1 MSQSVKYRYSSSNVG
16 SAADHQRHMT
26 ATDTLAR
33 LHAAIPT
40 AGLFAEK
47 DWLLSPEPLRL
58 DAAFIEELEKLG
70 HRLTIFQRAQNEL
83 YHRSVNGKAP
93 AWIAD
98 YLDRG
103 KPPELIEFAR
113 RKQFRNDVP
122 QVIRPDLLLTA
133 DGFAITELDSVP
145 GGIGLTAW
153 LGKIYA
159 ELGFDI
165 VGGADGMPAGF
176 RSVLGENAD
185 ILVSEESATYR
196 PEMQWLADRA
206 NEPGAQWRVRRAED
220 FNRESKIENPKSLY
234 RFFELFD
241 LPNIAAAQTILNAV
255 ADGTRITPPIKPW
268 LEEKMWLALFWSRPL
283 REFWRRE
290 LSERN
295 WLILQKHIPQSWVL
309 DPAPLPHHAVL
320 PWLNISSW
328 DELKTFS
335 QKERDFVLKVSG
347 FSPEAW
353 GSRGVT
359 VAADVPQ
366 TEWAAAID
374 RALADFPHHP
384 QVLMRFAH
392 SRIVEHPYF
401 DPANGEIRT
410 MRGRVRLCPYYFVA
424 GGDTKLG
431 GILATIVPAD
441 KKLIH
446 GMRDAI
452 LVPVAASA
460 SAP

>member
-1 MSQSVKYRYSSSNVG
+1 MNG
-16 SAADHQRHMT
+16 P
-26 ATDTLAR
+26 DTLAR
-33 LHAAIPT
+33 LRDAIPPD
-40 AGLFAEK
+40 GLFAEK
-47 DWLLSPEPLRL
+47 SWLLSPEPLLL
-58 DAAFIEELEKLG
+58 DAATVEELEKLG
-70 HRLTIFQRAQNEL
+70 RRLQVFQRATNEL
-83 YHRSVNGKAP
+83 YLRSASGKAP

-113 RKQFRNDVP
+113 QKQFRNDLP
-122 QVIRPDLLLTA
+122 QIIRPDLLLTP
-133 DGFAITELDSVP
+133 DGFAIAELDSVP

-153 LGKIYA
+153 LGKTYA
-159 ELGFDI
+159 ALGFDI
-165 VGGADGMPAGF
+165 VGGADGMLAGF

-185 ILVSEESATYR
+185 ILIAEESATYR
-196 PEMQWLADRA
+196 PEMQWLAQRA
-206 NEPGAQWRVRRAED
+206 NETAAQWTVQRAEE
-220 FNRESKIENPKSLY
+220 FKQGAGVRGQESEIGNQKSLY

-241 LPNIAAAQTILNAV
+241 LPNIPAARNIMDV
-255 ADGTRITPPIKPW
+255 VIDGAARITPPFKPW
-268 LEEKMWLALFWSRPL
+268 IEEKMWLALFWSRPL

-290 LSERN
+290 LTERN

-328 DELKTFS
+328 EELRHFS

-347 FSPEAW
+347 FSPDAW

-359 VAADVPQ
+359 VGSDVSQP
-366 TEWAAAID
+366 EWAAAID
-374 RALADFPHHP
+374 RALAAFPHHP
-384 QVLMRFAH
+384 HVLMRFAH

-401 DPANGEIRT
+401 DPESGEVRT

-424 GGDTKLG
+424 DGETKLG
-431 GILATIVPAD
+431 GALATIVPAD

-452 LVPVAASA
+452 LVPVAQAGF
-460 SAP
+460 

>member
-1 MSQSVKYRYSSSNVG
+1 
-16 SAADHQRHMT
+16 MT

-33 LHAAIPT
+33 LRAEIPS

-58 DAAFIEELEKLG
+58 DAAFIEELQKLG

-83 YHRSVNGKAP
+83 YQRSVNGKAP
-93 AWIAD
+93 AWVAD

-133 DGFAITELDSVP
+133 DGFAISELDSVP

-153 LGKIYA
+153 LGKTYA
-159 ELGFDI
+159 ALGFDI
-165 VGGADGMPAGF
+165 VGGADGMLTGF
-176 RSVLGENAD
+176 RSILGENAD
-185 ILVSEESATYR
+185 ILVADESATYR
-196 PEMQWLADRA
+196 PEMQWLTARA
-206 NEPGAQWRVRRAED
+206 KETGAQWSVQRTED
-220 FNRESKIENPKSLY
+220 FIPHSAFRIPHSFY

-241 LPNIAAAQTILNAV
+241 LPNIPSARAILDAV
-255 ADGTRITPPIKPW
+255 ASGTRITPPIKPW

-295 WLILQKHIPQSWVL
+295 WLILQKHIPQSWIL

-328 DELKTFS
+328 DELKNFS

-347 FSPEAW
+347 FSPEGW

-359 VAADVPQ
+359 VASDVPQ
-366 TEWAAAID
+366 NEWAAAID
-374 RALADFPHHP
+374 RAIADFPHYP

-401 DPANGEIRT
+401 DPTTGEVRT

-424 GGDTKLG
+424 DGDTTLG

-446 GMRDAI
+446 GMRDSI
-452 LVPVAASA
+452 LVPVAAA
-460 SAP
+460 V

>member
-1 MSQSVKYRYSSSNVG
+1 MNG
-16 SAADHQRHMT
+16 
-26 ATDTLAR
+26 TDTLAR
-33 LHAAIPT
+33 LRAEIPS

-58 DAAFIEELEKLG
+58 GADVVGELEKLG
-70 HRLTIFQRAQNEL
+70 HRLLLFQRASNEL
-83 YHRSVNGKAP
+83 YLRSVNGKAP
-93 AWIAD
+93 AWVAD

-113 RKQFRNDVP
+113 RKQFRNDLP
-122 QVIRPDLLLTA
+122 RVIRPDLLLTA
-133 DGFAITELDSVP
+133 DGFAIAELDSVP

-153 LGKIYA
+153 LGKTYA
-159 ELGFDI
+159 ALGFDI
-165 VGGADGMPAGF
+165 VGGANGMLDGF
-176 RSVLGENAD
+176 RSILGETAD
-185 ILVSEESATYR
+185 ILVSDESSTYR
-196 PEMQWLADRA
+196 PEMQWLAERA
-206 NEPGAQWRVRRAED
+206 NETGAKWSVQRAED
-220 FNRESKIENPKSLY
+220 FDPSFKIQNSEFKIQNPLY

-241 LPNIAAAQTILNAV
+241 LPNIPAARAIMDAAAAGNV
-255 ADGTRITPPIKPW
+255 RVTPPFKPW

-290 LSERN
+290 LTERN

-347 FSPEAW
+347 FSPDAW

-359 VAADVPQ
+359 VGSDVPQ
-366 TEWAAAID
+366 HEWAAAID
-374 RALADFPHHP
+374 RALADFAHHP
-384 QVLMRFAH
+384 HVLMRFAH
-392 SRIVEHPYF
+392 SRIIEHPYF
-401 DPANGEIRT
+401 DPATGEVRT

-424 GGDTKLG
+424 DGETKLG
-431 GILATIVPAD
+431 GALATIVPAD

-452 LVPVAASA
+452 LVPVAVAQS
-460 SAP
+460 

>member
-1 MSQSVKYRYSSSNVG
+1 MNG
-16 SAADHQRHMT
+16 P
-26 ATDTLAR
+26 DTLAHLR
-33 LHAAIPT
+33 AAIP
-40 AGLFAEK
+40 ADGLFAEK
-47 DWLLSPEPLRL
+47 SWLLSPEPLRL

-70 HRLTIFQRAQNEL
+70 RRLMIFQRATNEL
-83 YHRSVNGKAP
+83 YLRSANGKAP
-93 AWIAD
+93 AWVAD

-113 RKQFRNDVP
+113 RKQFRNDLP
-122 QVIRPDLLLTA
+122 QVIRPDLLLTP
-133 DGFAITELDSVP
+133 DGFAIAELDSVP

-153 LGKIYA
+153 LGKTYA
-159 ELGFDI
+159 ALGFDI

-176 RSVLGENAD
+176 RSIVGDLAR
-185 ILVSEESATYR
+185 ILVSDESATYR
-196 PEMQWLADRA
+196 PEMQWLAAAAAKHNDIGGQ
-206 NEPGAQWRVRRAED
+206 PAQFSPTETRFPEWHVQRAED
-220 FNRESKIENPKSLY
+220 FSPETDLGVPRSLY

-241 LPNIAAAQTILNAV
+241 LPGIPAARAIMDAAATGNI
-255 ADGTRITPPIKPW
+255 RITPPFKPW
-268 LEEKMWLALFWSRPL
+268 IEEKMWLALFWSRPL

-290 LSERN
+290 LTERN

-328 DELKTFS
+328 EELKGFS

-347 FSPEAW
+347 FSPDAW

-359 VAADVPQ
+359 VGSDVSQP
-366 TEWAAAID
+366 EWAAAID

-384 QVLMRFAH
+384 HVLMRFAH

-401 DPANGEIRT
+401 DPETGDLRT

-424 GGDTKLG
+424 DGETKIGGA
-431 GILATIVPAD
+431 LATIVPAD

-452 LVPVAASA
+452 LVPVAQTGG
-460 SAP
+460 

>member
-1 MSQSVKYRYSSSNVG
+1 
-16 SAADHQRHMT
+16 MT
-26 ATDTLAR
+26 GTETLAR
-33 LHAAIPT
+33 LRAEIPS

-58 DAAFIEELEKLG
+58 DAAFVEELKKLG

-83 YHRSVNGKAP
+83 YQRSANGKAP
-93 AWIAD
+93 AWVAE

-133 DGFAITELDSVP
+133 DGFAISELDSVP

-153 LGKIYA
+153 LNRTYN
-159 ELGFDI
+159 ELGFDV
-165 VGGADGMPAGF
+165 VGGWDGMISGF
-176 RSVLGENAD
+176 RSVLGDNST
-185 ILVSEESATYR
+185 ILVSDESATYR
-196 PEMQWLADRA
+196 PETRWLTEAAAKNYEIDDWPNGGGPPAMRFA
-206 NEPGAQWRVRRAED
+206 KWEVQRAED
-220 FNRESKIENPKSLY
+220 FTPQSTLGTPHSLY

-241 LPNIAAAQTILNAV
+241 LPNIPAARAIMDAA
-255 ADGTRITPPIKPW
+255 ADGTRVTPPFKPW

-295 WLILQKHIPQSWVL
+295 FLILQKHIPQSWVL

-359 VAADVPQ
+359 VGTDVPQ

-401 DPANGEIRT
+401 DPASGEVRT
-410 MRGRVRLCPYYFVA
+410 MRGRVRLCPYYFVT
-424 GGDTKLG
+424 GGETKLG

-452 LVPVAASA
+452 LVPVAVAA
-460 SAP
+460 E

>member
-1 MSQSVKYRYSSSNVG
+1 MNSS
-16 SAADHQRHMT
+16 
-26 ATDTLAR
+26 DTLAR
-33 LHAAIPT
+33 LRAEIPS

-58 DAAFIEELEKLG
+58 DAAFVEELEKLG
-70 HRLTIFQRAQNEL
+70 RRLMIFQRASNEL
-83 YHRSVNGKAP
+83 YQRSANGKAP
-93 AWIAD
+93 AWVAD

-133 DGFAITELDSVP
+133 DGFAISELDSVP

-153 LGKIYA
+153 LGKTYA
-159 ELGFDI
+159 ALGFDI
-165 VGGADGMPAGF
+165 VGGADGMLTGF
-176 RSVLGENAD
+176 RSIVGDLAR
-185 ILVSEESATYR
+185 ILVSDESATYR
-196 PEMQWLADRA
+196 PEMQWLAAATAKHYDIAGQPTQFSPTETRFP
-206 NEPGAQWRVRRAED
+206 EWHVQRAED
-220 FNRESKIENPKSLY
+220 FTPDADLGVPRSIY

-241 LPNIAAAQTILNAV
+241 LPNIPAARAIMDAAAA
-255 ADGTRITPPIKPW
+255 GTVRVTPPFKPW

-283 REFWRRE
+283 RDFWRRE
-290 LSERN
+290 LTERN
-295 WLILQKHIPQSWVL
+295 FLILQKHIPQSWVL

-328 DELKTFS
+328 EELKTFS

-347 FSPEAW
+347 FSPEGW

-359 VAADVPQ
+359 VGADVPQ

-374 RALADFPHHP
+374 HALADFPHHP

-392 SRIVEHPYF
+392 SRIIEHPYF
-401 DPANGEIRT
+401 DPATGEVRT

-424 GGDTKLG
+424 DGNTKLG

-446 GMRDAI
+446 GMRDSI
-452 LVPVAASA
+452 LVPVAANS
-460 SAP
+460 

>member
-1 MSQSVKYRYSSSNVG
+1 MN
-16 SAADHQRHMT
+16 
-26 ATDTLAR
+26 ATEILAR
-33 LHAAIPT
+33 LRAEIPG

-58 DAAFIEELEKLG
+58 DASFIEELEKLG
-70 HRLTIFQRAQNEL
+70 HRLMIFQRASNEL
-83 YHRSVNGKAP
+83 YHRSANGKAP
-93 AWIAD
+93 AWVAD

-113 RKQFRNDVP
+113 RKQFRNELP

-133 DGFAITELDSVP
+133 DGFAISELDSVP

-153 LGKIYA
+153 LGKTYA
-159 ELGFDI
+159 ALGFDI
-165 VGGADGMPAGF
+165 VGGADGMLAGF

-185 ILVSEESATYR
+185 ILVSEESTTYR
-196 PEMQWLADRA
+196 PEMQWLAARA
-206 NEPGAQWRVRRAED
+206 NESGAQWQVQRAEE
-220 FNRESKIENPKSLY
+220 FVPRSALPVPRSIY
-234 RFFELFD
+234 RFFEQFD
-241 LPNIAAAQTILNAV
+241 LPNIPSARAIMDAAANGARV
-255 ADGTRITPPIKPW
+255 TPPFKPW

-295 WLILQKHIPQSWVL
+295 FLILQNHIPQSWVL
-309 DPAPLPHHAVL
+309 NPAPLPHHAVL

-328 DELKTFS
+328 EELKTFS

-347 FSPEAW
+347 FSPEGW

-359 VAADVPQ
+359 VGSDVPQ
-366 TEWAAAID
+366 TEWAAAIN
-374 RALADFPHHP
+374 RAVAEFPHHP

-401 DPANGEIRT
+401 DPVTGEVRT
-410 MRGRVRLCPYYFVA
+410 MRGRVRLCPYYFVT

-452 LVPVAASA
+452 LVPVAIAQGA
-460 SAP
+460 GAPSPRA